1 MSSLVCGFLS
11 ILILL
16 TELTT
21 FVFRL
26 KGTQLSIIGIPIHY
40 IKSSSMLRTFS
51 AAVSLSYIFLCFF
64 RSFFLLRI
72 PFVEC
77 YHLYFHHTDVY
88 ALCFNANYLCR
99 LQYCLC
105 YHFFTLLQ
113 MDEGAYESIALSSVL
128 GQMKTI
134 PFLGSEFNFYVPVI
148 VFLVS
153 MFTLWK
159 MTWGSR
165 PHKKQVG
172 VGGWNEG

>member
-1 MSSLVCGFLS
+1 MCGFLS
-11 ILILL
+11 VLILL

-40 IKSSSMLRTFS
+40 LKSSSMLRTFS
-51 AAVSLSYIFLCFF
+51 ASVSLSYIFLCFF

-99 LQYCLC
+99 
-105 YHFFTLLQ
+105 LLQ

-172 VGGWNEG
+172 VGGWREG

>member
-40 IKSSSMLRTFS
+40 LKSSSMLRTFS

-88 ALCFNANYLCR
+88 ALAENAINLCR
-99 LQYCLC
+99 FQFSLF
-105 YHFFTLLQ
+105 YHYFTL
-113 MDEGAYESIALSSVL
+113 
-128 GQMKTI
+128 
-134 PFLGSEFNFYVPVI
+134 F
-148 VFLVS
+148 
-153 MFTLWK
+153 
-159 MTWGSR
+159 
-165 PHKKQVG
+165 QVG
-172 VGGWNEG
+172 LERTAHVASG

>member
-1 MSSLVCGFLS
+1 MRLS
-11 ILILL
+11 VGPHPLNGADHICVPPQGNAIVNYRNSDPLP
-16 TELTT
+16 
-21 FVFRL
+21 
-26 KGTQLSIIGIPIHY
+26 Q
-40 IKSSSMLRTFS
+40 IKLHV
-51 AAVSLSYIFLCFF
+51 AH
-64 RSFFLLRI
+64 LLRGGVAELYLPLFLPLLI

-172 VGGWNEG
+172 VGGWREG